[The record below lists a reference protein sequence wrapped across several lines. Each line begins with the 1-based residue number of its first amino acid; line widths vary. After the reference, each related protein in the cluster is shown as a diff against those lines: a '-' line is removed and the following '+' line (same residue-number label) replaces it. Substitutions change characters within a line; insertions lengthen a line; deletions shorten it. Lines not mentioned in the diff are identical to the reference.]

1 MPIYSLLLI
10 CWKGVKSMSLA
21 TTIDKVIIVIK
32 SAIIGIA
39 PAAVDYTL
47 CKGVYDNDQQAFS
60 AYPVICVGV
69 PSDVDE
75 TFPVIAQHSAR
86 DEQYTIKII
95 AYVKFEDTAA
105 NTRSIITLT
114 EAIRAAI
121 RADMKPPL
129 EPLDGDA
136 YQGDLDKSNFGF
148 TEKGDI
154 SLRASVTIVRYIQRI
169 VV

>member
-1 MPIYSLLLI
+1 
-10 CWKGVKSMSLA
+10 MSLA
-21 TTIDKVIIVIK
+21 TTIDKVILVIR

-39 PAAVDYTL
+39 PAPVSYVL
-47 CKGVYDNDQQAFS
+47 CKGVYDNDQQAFG

-75 TFPVIAQHSAR
+75 TFPVIAQHSVR
-86 DEQYTIKII
+86 DEQYTIKIV
-95 AYVKFEDTAA
+95 AYVKFADTAA
-105 NTRSIITLT
+105 NTRQIITLT
-114 EAIRAAI
+114 ESIRAAI

-136 YQGDLDKSNFGF
+136 YQGDLATSNFGF

-154 SLRASVTIVRYIQRI
+154 PLRGSVTMVRYIQRI